1 MANSY
6 FRFKQF
12 KVFQEK
18 SAMRVNTDGVLLGA
32 WADVSGVQRI
42 LDVGTGTGVIAL
54 MVAQRS
60 PNAMVDAVEIDPPSA
75 EEAAGNVTLSPWAD
89 RIKVVCA
96 SFQNFASSAE
106 FQYDLIVS
114 NPPYFNRS
122 LKPSDGR
129 RTITRHTDTLPTPAL
144 LEGATK
150 LMLPGGRF
158 CGIFPYAEGNV
169 FIAQASH
176 YGLFCSKKLNIL
188 SKPGG
193 RTLRML
199 VQLEAERMA
208 TAESSLC
215 IHTVDGSFSKEYR
228 NLTSEFYMD
237 F

>member
-75 EEAAGNVTLSPWAD
+75 EEAAGNAARSPWAN
-89 RIKVVCA
+89 RIRVVCT
-96 SFQNFASSAE
+96 SFQDFASCAE
-106 FQYDLIVS
+106 FRYDLIVS

-169 FIAQASH
+169 FIAKASH

-228 NLTSEFYMD
+228 SLTSEFYIA